1 MVVVLVDG
9 DPVRAS
15 ACKFKAGMDGLAAA
29 ALSKMVIPDGWGV
42 APTFPVAPNVPRK
55 MVIPDGWSSPNV
67 PRNSGEMGM
76 NCEERWGDGGEE
88 AASKLNRLMRGEKK
102 KKGKRRPSDFQMG

>member
-29 ALSKMVIPDGWGV
+29 ALSKMVIPDGRGEVAVVGV
-42 APTFPVAPNVPRK
+42 RT
-55 MVIPDGWSSPNV
+55 GL
-67 PRNSGEMGM
+67 MGM

-88 AASKLNRLMRGEKK
+88 AASKLNRLMRGGKK
-102 KKGKRRPSDFQMG
+102 KKGKRRPSDFQMGEWVKSPGEECKRW